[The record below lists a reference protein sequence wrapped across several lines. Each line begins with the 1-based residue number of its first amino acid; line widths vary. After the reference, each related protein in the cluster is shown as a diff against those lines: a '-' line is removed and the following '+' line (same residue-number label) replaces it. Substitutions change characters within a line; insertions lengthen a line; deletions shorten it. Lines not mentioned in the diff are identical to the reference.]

1 MICPDT
7 DFDCDNPGCRHG
19 GCQGRRPELP
29 LLRLQNSPRLAEQA
43 SQAPLPRARGFSAR
57 RSSAEQTPAAR
68 SPIA

>member
-29 LLRLQNSPRLAEQA
+29 LLRGQSQARTPQPGAEADVAAALSLSNAQA
-43 SQAPLPRARGFSAR
+43 SRPTTTA
-57 RSSAEQTPAAR
+57 
-68 SPIA
+68 